1 MIDRE
6 RLRKQLAVHEDR
18 RAFVYDDCTGRS
30 ISEGTFVRGNVTVG
44 VGRNLVAKGLSDDEI
59 DYLLDNDINDAIAEA
74 QTFRWFASLDPVRA
88 AVVVE
93 LCFNMGVAKLRG
105 FKLFLSAMAQQRWP
119 SAADEIDRSKWQ
131 EQVDPILGDG
141 KGRAD
146 ALIHMIRHGEYP
158 P

>member
-1 MIDRE
+1 MIDRA
-6 RLRKQLAVHEDR
+6 RLRAQLSIHEDR
-18 RAFVYDDCTGRS
+18 RRFVYDDCTGKP
-30 ISEGTFVRGNVTVG
+30 ISEGTFVRGNATVG

-93 LCFNMGVAKLRG
+93 LCFNMGLAKLKR
-105 FKLFLSAMAQQRWP
+105 FKLFLSAMAEQRWP
-119 SAADEIDRSKWQ
+119 AAADELDRSVWQ

-146 ALIHMIRHGEYP
+146 TLIHMIRTGTYL
-158 P
+158 